1 MTKPFELILNSIADP
16 LIETLHD
23 PFLLESN
30 IQLDLLRLDTIH
42 PLINGNKWFKLKLNL
57 QSALNNQ
64 HHTLLSFG
72 GVYSNHLRALAA
84 ASSMLN
90 IKSIGVIRGE
100 RPSPLNPVLQFAH
113 DNDMKLHF
121 VSRTDYR
128 LKHTPEFIEALKEQF
143 GDFYLIPEGGSNE
156 LGVKGCEDII
166 DYLNHSADAEDKG
179 CKYYLAVAC
188 GTGATLAGLI
198 RGVAR
203 NGLGVD
209 ILGLAVLKGAGFL
222 EKEVSSWLAGDLQ
235 EASNPN
241 WNIELDYHCGGY
253 AKHNPAL
260 LSFIERFEQV
270 NQVSIEPVYTG
281 KLLAGIYD
289 LIEKGLIPAGSK
301 VVAIHTG
308 GV

>member
-1 MTKPFELILNSIADP
+1 MTKLFELILNSIADP

-30 IQLDLLRLDTIH
+30 IQFDLLRLDTIH
-42 PLINGNKWFKLKLNL
+42 PLVNGNKWFKLKLNL
-57 QSALNNQ
+57 QQALDDH

-72 GVYSNHLRALAA
+72 GAYSNHIRALAA
-84 ASSMLN
+84 ASSMLK

-100 RPSPLNPVLQFAH
+100 RTLPLNPVLQFAH

-121 VSRTDYR
+121 VSRANYK
-128 LKHTPEFIEALKEQF
+128 LKHTPEFIEVLKEQF

-156 LGVKGCEDII
+156 LGVKGCEDIL
-166 DYLNHSADAEDKG
+166 DYLDHSADPEDKG
-179 CKYYLAVAC
+179 RNCYLAVAC

-203 NGLGVD
+203 KGLGID
-209 ILGLAVLKGAGFL
+209 IMGVAVLKGAGYL
-222 EKEVSSWLAGDLQ
+222 EKEVSSWLVGDLQ
-235 EASNPN
+235 EASYPN

-260 LSFIERFEQV
+260 LSFIERFERV

-289 LIEKGLIPAGSK
+289 LIENGLIPAGSQ
-301 VVAIHTG
+301 VIAIHTG